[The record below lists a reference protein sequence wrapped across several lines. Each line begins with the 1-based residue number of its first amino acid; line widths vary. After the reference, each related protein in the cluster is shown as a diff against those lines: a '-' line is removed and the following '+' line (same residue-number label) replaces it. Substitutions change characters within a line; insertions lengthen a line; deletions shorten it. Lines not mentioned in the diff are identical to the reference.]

1 MSKEVWAVTRN
12 LNSTAIRASRNCD
25 AADQRLQ
32 RNVVKVRRL
41 GDRALYE
48 MCLELGAITGQRATV
63 ESVVARYAAIDQAS
77 LYVTR
82 GDHFAPRPLL
92 LVRREP

>member
-1 MSKEVWAVTRN
+1 MTRN
-12 LNSTAIRASRNCD
+12 PNSNATRASRNSDD
-25 AADQRLQ
+25 AVDLRLQ

-41 GDRALYE
+41 GSRVLYE
-48 MCLELGAITGQRATV
+48 LLRELGTITGQRATV

-82 GDHFAPRPLL
+82 GDRFAPRPLL
-92 LVRREP
+92 LVRRDP

>member
-1 MSKEVWAVTRN
+1 MVGSDHNRRGVPSVSN
-12 LNSTAIRASRNCD
+12 
-25 AADQRLQ
+25 AADLRLG
-32 RNVVKVRRL
+32 RNGIKVRQL

-48 MCLELGAITGQRATV
+48 MLLELDAITEHRATT
-63 ESVVARYAAIDQAS
+63 ESIVARYGAIDRTH

-82 GDHFAPRPLL
+82 GDRFAPRPLL

>member
-1 MSKEVWAVTRN
+1 MTRN
-12 LNSTAIRASRNCD
+12 LNSNATGASRNSGD
-25 AADQRLQ
+25 AADLRLQ
-32 RNVVKVRRL
+32 RNVVKIRQL
-41 GDRALYE
+41 GDRVLYE
-48 MCLELGAITGQRATV
+48 LMLELSAVTGQRATI

-82 GDHFAPRPLL
+82 GDRFAPRPLL

>member
-1 MSKEVWAVTRN
+1 MTRD
-12 LNSTAIRASRNCD
+12 LNSNATRASRNSGD
-25 AADQRLQ
+25 AADLRLQ

-41 GDRALYE
+41 GDRALF
-48 MCLELGAITGQRATV
+48 ELMIELAAVTGQRATV
-63 ESVVARYAAIDQAS
+63 ESVVARYAGIDQAS

-82 GDHFAPRPLL
+82 GDRFAPRPLL

>member
-1 MSKEVWAVTRN
+1 MPYREHNNTRKTASG
-12 LNSTAIRASRNCD
+12 NSD
-25 AADQRLQ
+25 AADLRLQ
-32 RNVVKVRRL
+32 RNVAKVRQL
-41 GDRALYE
+41 GDRAVYE
-48 MCLELGAITGQRATV
+48 MLLELAAVTGQRATV

-82 GDHFAPRPLL
+82 GDRFAPRPLL

>member
-1 MSKEVWAVTRN
+1 MTRN
-12 LNSTAIRASRNCD
+12 PNSNATRASRNSGD

-41 GDRALYE
+41 GDRALF
-48 MCLELGAITGQRATV
+48 ELMIELSAVTGHRATV
-63 ESVVARYAAIDQAS
+63 ESVVARYAAIDQTS

-82 GDHFAPRPLL
+82 GDRFAPRPLL
-92 LVRREP
+92 LVRLEP

>member
-1 MSKEVWAVTRN
+1 MPYREPDNTRKTASG
-12 LNSTAIRASRNCD
+12 NSD
-25 AADQRLQ
+25 AADLRLQ

-41 GDRALYE
+41 GSRALYE
-48 MCLELGAITGQRATV
+48 LMLELSAVTGHRATV

-82 GDHFAPRPLL
+82 GDRFAPRPLL

>member
-1 MSKEVWAVTRN
+1 MTRN
-12 LNSTAIRASRNCD
+12 PNSNATRASRNSDD
-25 AADQRLQ
+25 AVDLRLQ

-41 GDRALYE
+41 GSRVLYE
-48 MCLELGAITGQRATV
+48 LLRELGTITGQRATV

-82 GDHFAPRPLL
+82 GDRFAPRPLL

>member
-1 MSKEVWAVTRN
+1 MTRN
-12 LNSTAIRASRNCD
+12 PNSNATRASRNSDD
-25 AADQRLQ
+25 AVDLRLQ
-32 RNVVKVRRL
+32 RDVVKVRRL
-41 GDRALYE
+41 GSRVLYE
-48 MCLELGAITGQRATV
+48 LLRELGTITGQRATV

-82 GDHFAPRPLL
+82 GDRFAPRPLL

>member
-1 MSKEVWAVTRN
+1 MTRN
-12 LNSTAIRASRNCD
+12 PNSNATGASGNSGD
-25 AADQRLQ
+25 VADLHLR

-48 MCLELGAITGQRATV
+48 MCLELAAVTGHRATV
-63 ESVVARYAAIDQAS
+63 ESVVARYAAIDQTS

-82 GDHFAPRPLL
+82 GDRFAPRPLV
-92 LVRREP
+92 LVRRDP

>member
-1 MSKEVWAVTRN
+1 VRAVTRN
-12 LNSTAIRASRNCD
+12 PNSNATGASGNSGD
-25 AADQRLQ
+25 AADLRLQ

-41 GDRALYE
+41 GNRALFE
-48 MCLELGAITGQRATV
+48 LMLELATVTGQRSTV

-82 GDHFAPRPLL
+82 GDRFTPRPLL

>member
-1 MSKEVWAVTRN
+1 VRAVTRD
-12 LNSTAIRASRNCD
+12 LNSNATRASRNSGD
-25 AADQRLQ
+25 AADLRLQ

-41 GDRALYE
+41 GDRALF
-48 MCLELGAITGQRATV
+48 ELMIELAAVTGQRATV
-63 ESVVARYAAIDQAS
+63 ESVVARYAGIDQAS

-82 GDHFAPRPLL
+82 GDRFAPRPLL

>member
-1 MSKEVWAVTRN
+1 MLNRDPD
-12 LNSTAIRASRNCD
+12 NSTKATSGNSD
-25 AADQRLQ
+25 VAADLRLQ
-32 RNVVKVRRL
+32 QNVAAIHQL
-41 GDRALYE
+41 GLRALYE
-48 MCLELGAITGQRATV
+48 LLIELATVTGQRATV

-82 GDHFAPRPLL
+82 SDRFAPRPLL